1 MGSEG
6 RARGARRAFAAVLAV
21 VLVAGTTSC
30 VRLVWKEATDRY
42 GLGRPVTEVRLAQ
55 SDGDVVFRHRPGAE
69 AVLTRSLRYSRHEA
83 KTPATSHR
91 VEGETLVLEGCGLHC
106 TATYDLVLPERAR
119 ITGESDGG
127 DVSAEGALSVDLE
140 VDSGTV
146 VLNEV
151 VEGVSL
157 RGNSSNASITGAG
170 GPLDVRLDSGDLR
183 ATGMTKGPV
192 TVTTGSG
199 HVELALAEPASV
211 RARTDSGQ
219 LTVRVPAGAYK
230 VVTETDS
237 GKVDIT
243 GVVND
248 RDAAYELFLRTDSG
262 NMVLGRV

>member
-6 RARGARRAFAAVLAV
+6 RARGARRSFAVALAV
-21 VLVAGTTSC
+21 VLVAGTASC

-91 VEGETLVLEGCGLHC
+91 VDGETLVLEGCGLHC
-106 TATYDLVLPERAR
+106 TATYDLVLPDLVR

-140 VDSGTV
+140 VDSGNV
-146 VLNEV
+146 VLNQTA
-151 VEGVSL
+151 EGVSL
-157 RGNSSNASITGAG
+157 RGNSSDVSLSGAG
-170 GPLDVRLDSGDLR
+170 GPLDVRLDSGNLR
-183 ATGMTKGPV
+183 ATGMTGGPV

-199 HVELALAEPASV
+199 RVELGLVAPASV
-211 RARTDSGQ
+211 RARTDGGA

-237 GKVDIT
+237 GEVDIT
-243 GVVND
+243 GVVD
-248 RDAAYELFLRTDSG
+248 DKAAPYELFLRTDSG
-262 NMVLGRV
+262 NMVIGRV